1 MDVGFIGLGAMGN
14 AMAANLVKAGHR
26 VRAWTRS
33 GTGSEGL
40 EIVGRPADAFQ
51 ADVVFTMLS
60 DDSAI
65 REVLLDADVLKAARQ
80 GVVHV
85 VSSTIS
91 VAFAGELAAAH
102 ETVGIGYVSAPVLG
116 RPDVAKEGQLNVLAG
131 GKRDAVETVRPLLE
145 ALGKTVWDMGEVPA
159 RANAAK
165 IACQHDDHHGD
176 RGDGG
181 GGGADRGERP
191 AARYLLRADPRHAVQ
206 RTVLRELQRQ
216 HREGKL

>member
-91 VAFAGELAAAH
+91 VAFAE
-102 ETVGIGYVSAPVLG
+102 
-116 RPDVAKEGQLNVLAG
+116 
-131 GKRDAVETVRPLLE
+131 
-145 ALGKTVWDMGEVPA
+145 
-159 RANAAK
+159 
-165 IACQHDDHHGD
+165 
-176 RGDGG
+176 
-181 GGGADRGERP
+181 
-191 AARYLLRADPRHAVQ
+191 
-206 RTVLRELQRQ
+206 
-216 HREGKL
+216 